1 MTKFTNIEIQKHSGN
16 QTNLSRKQKNQA
28 NLYKLVVLFAVI
40 TGGLS
45 WEAYKYYQ
53 INNKVSNQPSQKTT
67 NSKPLEYQSRK
78 VATLNNRNKYYSKNN
93 YKNPTSTENKIG
105 KIYYWTD
112 KKGVVHATNTDI
124 PININSVKSFNE
136 NNQFNKRTQIKIKG
150 ESIYI
155 PATFSNNGIT
165 ITTEMVVDT
174 GCTTTL
180 INTELARRLKLK
192 KINNK
197 RFTVADGRTVYGE
210 SGKIDSLKVGPYTEN
225 NIEIAY
231 QKHAGAANNGLL
243 GMNFLK
249 KHPFSID
256 IKNKAIVWQ

>member
-1 MTKFTNIEIQKHSGN
+1 MLKLTNIEIQKHNGDKA
-16 QTNLSRKQKNQA
+16 NLSRKQKNQA
-28 NLYKLVVLFAVI
+28 NPYKLVVLFAVI
-40 TGGLS
+40 AGVLS
-45 WEAYKYYQ
+45 WGAYKYYQ
-53 INNKVSNQPSQKTT
+53 INNKTSDQPNQKTT
-67 NSKPLEYQSRK
+67 DSKPLRYQGAK
-78 VATLNNRNKYYSKNN
+78 VTAQNNLNKYCSNNN
-93 YKNPTSTENKIG
+93 YKNPTSIQSNNG

-124 PININSVKSFNE
+124 PVNINSVKSINE
-136 NNQFNKRTQIKIKG
+136 KNPFNKRTPIKING
-150 ESIYI
+150 GSINI
-155 PATFSNNGIT
+155 PVTFTNNGIT
-165 ITTEMVVDT
+165 ITTEMVIDT

-192 KINNK
+192 KTNNK

-231 QKHAGAANNGLL
+231 QKHAGAANSGLL

-256 IKNKAIVWQ
+256 IKNKAIIWQ